1 MEGSWR
7 KEMYELITFKKK
19 FLYLHN
25 NYYSYQTMINLYS
38 EIQRLNA
45 DSRLSHLHSMYESNS
60 FLNCLSVSRR
70 EMSHSM
76 FLSELFKEDSFHDV
90 GTLPLQ
96 FFLEAVLERAVKQD
110 TRLKEHPE
118 KTVIFPS
125 LKSAI
130 LARNL
135 SLSDIDVS
143 TEVNF
148 SDGKDKNGRVD
159 ILISCRVKPLERED
173 GKDVKFLNI
182 IIENK
187 IYAGEKDKQT
197 EKYYQHFN
205 AFLKNK
211 AEEQVDISIRKG
223 GPRSLYNLYVYLTPA
238 TPSEIDALKEPEC
251 KCKEF
256 IQICYQDIL
265 DRVLDPL
272 LEQKGLSPRGR
283 FFIEEYKRSLGVS
296 FDNVE
301 IYTLEG
307 GNNQK
312 LKVNTTI
319 MAIGQK
325 ESEEIC
331 KFWSD
336 YKDLFETAINEKNR
350 QDDDDCGDDSTNNAA
365 KRTVYEYH
373 GQPFSMSRL
382 VEAIILD
389 HLPEYSTSEINQLFK
404 SIVSCGIISKDA
416 KLSYFERI
424 EEVRTRDL
432 DTICVFRQWTEQGPY
447 KFLDFCEKVK
457 ELGWYEMTEYKK
469 PRLSPEDSLM
479 LVEFYT
485 KNEKLLTTA
494 MEIVCR
500 ANKGN
505 ISSDVEALMKRT
517 KSHRDRS
524 TYSITLHADNSTKR
538 GLSWGRLV
546 LTMLQDYVS
555 EVPSTI
561 DELKNHFNLP
571 NNSLKKLDPNKLA
584 SSGYFN
590 RDLDILHLADGTKC
604 FVKIGWNSRDLKK
617 VIEAAKKQL
626 YQIEKDVK

>member
-1 MEGSWR
+1 
-7 KEMYELITFKKK
+7 MY
-19 FLYLHN
+19 N

-45 DSRLSHLHSMYESNS
+45 DCRLSHLHSMYESNS

-251 KCKEF
+251 ECKEF

-272 LEQKGLSPRGR
+272 LEQEGLSPRGR

-307 GNNQK
+307 GKNQK

-325 ESEEIC
+325 ESEELC
-331 KFWSD
+331 NFWSD
-336 YKDLFETAINEKNR
+336 YKDLFEAAINEKNR

-365 KRTVYEYH
+365 KRTLYEYH
-373 GQPFSMSRL
+373 GQPFTMSRL

-389 HLPEYSTSEINQLFK
+389 HLPQYSTSEINQLFK
-404 SIVSCGIISKDA
+404 SIVSCGIISKDDNS
-416 KLSYFERI
+416 SYFERI
-424 EEVRTRDL
+424 EEVRTRDHN
-432 DTICVFRQWTEQGPY
+432 TICVFRQWTEQGPY
-447 KFLDFCEKVK
+447 KFFDFCEKVK

-500 ANKGN
+500 ANKSD
-505 ISSDVEALMKRT
+505 ISSDVEALMART
-517 KSHRDRS
+517 KSHRNRS

-561 DELKNHFNLP
+561 DELTNLFYLP
-571 NNSLKKLDPNKLA
+571 NNSLKKLDPNKPA